1 MTRRW
6 LSLGKT
12 LAPVVVP
19 VNSDVGEIQTTFH
32 RITCVNF
39 MQFLAGA
46 VMFFVNDNVSTI
58 GHRSS

>member
-1 MTRRW
+1 
-6 LSLGKT
+6 
-12 LAPVVVP
+12 
-19 VNSDVGEIQTTFH
+19 
-32 RITCVNF
+32 